1 MDSILKILKTTPMFD
16 GLEEE
21 YLNTIASIAQR
32 RSCKKGEIIFNEGDQ
47 GNGFYVV
54 ETGSVKIFKTS
65 FGGKEQILHIY
76 GPGKPFGEVPVF
88 TGRNFPA
95 SSIALTNSDLIFLP
109 RRDFISLLTEN
120 PALSL
125 NMLAVLSM
133 RLHQFT
139 VMVENLALKEVP
151 ARLASY
157 LLVLVEEQKSNQQ
170 NNRIGQYKENSNGS
184 SRVVVTLPVSK
195 NQLAGLLGTTPETI
209 SRIFT
214 KFSTDQMVEVDR
226 NLITI
231 TDMEQ
236 LADAAQQ

>member
-1 MDSILKILKTTPMFD
+1 MDSILNTIKMTPLFD
-16 GLEEE
+16 GLEKEH
-21 YLNTIASIAQR
+21 LNTIASIAQR
-32 RSCKKGEIIFNEGDQ
+32 RSCKKGELIFSEGDP
-47 GNGFYVV
+47 GSGFYVV
-54 ETGSVKIFKTS
+54 EHGTVKIFKSS

-88 TGRNFPA
+88 TGKNFPA
-95 SSIALTNSDLIFLP
+95 SAMAVSSADLIFFP
-109 RRDFISLLTEN
+109 RKSFIFLITEN

-157 LLVLVEEQKSNQQ
+157 LLVLAREQ
-170 NNRIGQYKENSNGS
+170 NSS
-184 SRVVVTLPVSK
+184 EQVTLPVSK

-209 SRIFT
+209 SRVLA

-226 NLITI
+226 NVITI
-231 TDMEQ
+231 RDMEQ
-236 LADAAQQ
+236 LVDAGQK